1 MCRQVLLLLQ
11 RQPDAWTPP
20 YSLSFCRCK
29 AEAFLQ
35 PVINHELSDSDI
47 KIGDCLM
54 HFRFSFQTDSELSE
68 HTQSLFSEYIS
79 EWIALKSL
87 FDMLAKRFI
96 KNLWLDVPQETSE
109 FVSMGL
115 KAYAPAERIM
125 KEVKLAL

>member
-1 MCRQVLLLLQ
+1 
-11 RQPDAWTPP
+11 
-20 YSLSFCRCK
+20 
-29 AEAFLQ
+29 
-35 PVINHELSDSDI
+35 
-47 KIGDCLM
+47 M